1 MDDTTSLADAKAHL
15 SALVTRV
22 EQGAEVTITRHGK
35 PVAKLVPVQ
44 PKKVL
49 RKGGELAGDPAWEN
63 ITFEDIQKIFA
74 PLNTDEEL
82 RAEGWDI

>member
-1 MDDTTSLADAKAHL
+1 MTDTTSLADAKAHL
-15 SALVTRV
+15 SALVSQV
-22 EQGAEVTITRHGK
+22 EQGAEITITRHGK

-49 RKGGELAGDPAWEN
+49 RKGGQLAHVPGWEN
-63 ITFEDIQKIFA
+63 ITFEDIQRIFA

-82 RAEGWDI
+82 RAEGWEV